1 MIKKFCDICGE
12 EISKDALN
20 DYYICLNSTTT
31 HSWSLDICEECESK
45 LKKLNVISKLKELM

>member
-20 DYYICLNSTTT
+20 DYYIYLNSTTEDF
-31 HSWSLDICEECESK
+31 WSLDICEECKSK
-45 LKKLNVISKLKELM
+45 LKRPNVVNKLKELV